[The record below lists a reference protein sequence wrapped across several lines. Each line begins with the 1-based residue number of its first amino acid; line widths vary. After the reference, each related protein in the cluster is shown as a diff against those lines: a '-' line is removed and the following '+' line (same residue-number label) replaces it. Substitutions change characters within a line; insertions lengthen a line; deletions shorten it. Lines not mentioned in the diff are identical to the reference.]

1 MLSCFLEGFW
11 VVSSQA
17 VFWLF
22 PTLTSSSVIQVLGF
36 GHLSMLSSNSIPV
49 LN

>member
-17 VFWLF
+17 VFLAFSYSFQFQCDTDAWLWAF
-22 PTLTSSSVIQVLGF
+22 VDVE
-36 GHLSMLSSNSIPV
+36 
-49 LN
+49 

>member
-17 VFWLF
+17 FSYSFQFQRDTDAWLWAF
-22 PTLTSSSVIQVLGF
+22 VDVE
-36 GHLSMLSSNSIPV
+36 
-49 LN
+49 